1 MGYSLSFWEKELYER
16 YDLAVIGGG
25 IVGVNA
31 AITYKEKYP
40 DQHVAIIERGTLPT
54 GASTKNAGFTCIGS
68 MTELL
73 ADAEE
78 NGWEQMLRVLAKR
91 WSGLQALHIQV
102 PEIEMDYHNW
112 GGIEIFLDGEEKIFQ
127 ACQEKLPAMNA
138 NLAPITG
145 HAKTFIVCDEE
156 IERMGLTGV
165 SHMILNRVEGQL
177 HPGKMM
183 HYLHQ
188 KARNNGIQLLHGWA
202 VADIQTQS
210 DGTVTL
216 KGSKKEEIHA
226 SKAIIATNGFARKL
240 LPDFDVTPVR
250 NQVLITEP
258 IPHLKLKGT
267 FHYHQGYV
275 YFRNVGNRVLI
286 GGGRHLYK
294 KAETTDAFGL
304 TEEVQAYLE
313 NFLRSH
319 ILKDIPFQVDHRWSG
334 ILGVGKAKHPII
346 EECMPSVYAAVR
358 LGGMG
363 VAIGTLVGQEVVE
376 AIRV

>member
-1 MGYSLSFWEKELYER
+1 MWYSLSFWEKELYER
-16 YDLAVIGGG
+16 YNLVVVGGG

-31 AITYKEKYP
+31 AIAYKAKYP

-54 GASTKNAGFTCIGS
+54 GASTKNAGFACIGS

-78 NGWEQMLRVLAKR
+78 NGWDSMLKVLAKR
-91 WSGLQALHIQV
+91 WAGLQALRTHV
-102 PEIEMDYHNW
+102 PEVEMGYHNW
-112 GGIEIFLDGEEKIFQ
+112 GGMEIFLEGEEEIFQ
-127 ACQEKLPAMNA
+127 SCQRKLSAMNA
-138 NLAPITG
+138 DLAPVTDHKETFTICDQEI
-145 HAKTFIVCDEE
+145 KT
-156 IERMGLTGV
+156 MGLTGV

-183 HYLHQ
+183 YYLHQ
-188 KARNNGIQLLHGWA
+188 KARSKGVQIFHGWP
-202 VADIQTQS
+202 VADIQTEGN
-210 DGTVTL
+210 GTIAL
-216 KGSKKEEIHA
+216 KGSKDEMIQA
-226 SKAIIATNGFARKL
+226 SKVIIATNGFARKL
-240 LPDFDVTPVR
+240 LPSFDVTPVR

-294 KAETTDAFGL
+294 EAETTDAFGL
-304 TEEVQAYLE
+304 TQEIQTYLE
-313 NFLRSH
+313 RFLRTH
-319 ILKDIPFQVDHRWSG
+319 ILKDTDFQIAHRWSG
-334 ILGVGKAKHPII
+334 ILGVGKAKHPLI
-346 EECMPSVYAAVR
+346 EECMTGVYSAVR

-376 AIRV
+376 AIQV